1 MWISYLEGFP
11 ANHLAQPESGDQQKT
26 PDTCS
31 PTSSKESRSA
41 DQQLSFSKMLK
52 GSSPAKQEMGNQF
65 SNMCLDNWNQW
76 VTGQRQEY
84 SQRVKW
90 VRHIKGNESSSSQSQ
105 KVGAWAT
112 PNTMDYL
119 PQRSEEA
126 LRKQARTS
134 RKGRTKPANL
144 REQVN
149 PNAMEIYK
157 EENQKPWPTPTSRDW
172 KDGSRVPPSRSGAKA
187 YDQTLPQRI
196 AAMNQQKSWPTPTV
210 AEAEKISN
218 KPNYGQLALSNHPEV
233 HGCGVDRE
241 KLHKD
246 RKGLAK
252 GFPPDQEKN
261 NTSGNTHEQLA
272 ADWVDQLMGLPVGW
286 TQLPIEWIDYA

>member
-1 MWISYLEGFP
+1 MQHLSIRTLQHSHTENFEDLLISALRDLTV
-11 ANHLAQPESGDQQKT
+11 NHSPKQGSARQPKT
-26 PDTCS
+26 PDPCS

-41 DQQLSFSKMLK
+41 DQKLSFSKMLK

-90 VRHIKGNESSSSQSQ
+90 VRHIKGSESSSSQSQ
-105 KVGAWAT
+105 RLEAWAT
-112 PNTMDYL
+112 PNTMDSM

-149 PNAMEIYK
+149 PNAMEIYR
-157 EENQKPWPTPTSRDW
+157 EEN
-172 KDGSRVPPSRSGAKA
+172 
-187 YDQTLPQRI
+187 
-196 AAMNQQKSWPTPTV
+196 QKSWPTPTV

-233 HGCGVDRE
+233 HGCEVDRE

-252 GFPPDQEKN
+252 GSPPDQEKS

-272 ADWVDQLMGLPVGW
+272 ADWVDELMGLPAGW

>member
-1 MWISYLEGFP
+1 MW
-11 ANHLAQPESGDQQKT
+11 
-26 PDTCS
+26 
-31 PTSSKESRSA
+31 KE
-41 DQQLSFSKMLK
+41 
-52 GSSPAKQEMGNQF
+52 SSPAKPKTEKVF
-65 SNMCLDNWNQW
+65 SNMSSVAWKKW
-76 VTGQRQEY
+76 VTEQRQEY
-84 SQRVKW
+84 S
-90 VRHIKGNESSSSQSQ
+90 VRAKSAHPISESECLSW
-105 KVGAWAT
+105 GT
-112 PNTMDYL
+112 PSTMDTL
-119 PQRSEEA
+119 PPRSPEA
-126 LRKQARTS
+126 LARAKK
-134 RKGRTKPANL
+134 KGGCKNL
-144 REQVN
+144 REEVAQWAT

-252 GFPPDQEKN
+252 GSPPDQEKN

>member
-105 KVGAWAT
+105 KV
-112 PNTMDYL
+112 
-119 PQRSEEA
+119 
-126 LRKQARTS
+126 
-134 RKGRTKPANL
+134 
-144 REQVN
+144 
-149 PNAMEIYK
+149 
-157 EENQKPWPTPTSRDW
+157 
-172 KDGSRVPPSRSGAKA
+172 
-187 YDQTLPQRI
+187 
-196 AAMNQQKSWPTPTV
+196 
-210 AEAEKISN
+210 
-218 KPNYGQLALSNHPEV
+218 
-233 HGCGVDRE
+233 
-241 KLHKD
+241 
-246 RKGLAK
+246 
-252 GFPPDQEKN
+252 
-261 NTSGNTHEQLA
+261 
-272 ADWVDQLMGLPVGW
+272 
-286 TQLPIEWIDYA
+286 